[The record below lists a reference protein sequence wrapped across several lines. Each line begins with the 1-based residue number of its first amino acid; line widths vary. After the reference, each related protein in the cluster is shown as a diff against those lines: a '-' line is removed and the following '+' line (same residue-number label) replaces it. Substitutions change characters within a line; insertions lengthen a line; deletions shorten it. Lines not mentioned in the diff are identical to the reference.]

1 MQCIMHLPAELLLH
15 VALYLSTVDCLALSR
30 VAPIVRKVFI
40 NKMSQ
45 TFATMQKMKSHC
57 EDTVAATLEKAKL
70 VLYRYH
76 GNDFLDYWWYI
87 SERNGTLQ
95 YRFIAK
101 DGDLIQLS
109 ALHVGG
115 NLL

>member
-45 TFATMQKMKSHC
+45 TFATMQKN
-57 EDTVAATLEKAKL
+57 EITL
-70 VLYRYH
+70 
-76 GNDFLDYWWYI
+76 
-87 SERNGTLQ
+87 
-95 YRFIAK
+95 
-101 DGDLIQLS
+101 
-109 ALHVGG
+109 
-115 NLL
+115 